1 MTFPSNTKTMKMH
14 TSSSPQA
21 LLVALLAA
29 GSLLVPRIQAAETQ
43 ASLKDLTLQGGLGDG
58 KARLVIEAHLD
69 PSVAGRQPLI
79 YATRLEQAMQV
90 NRTQLVHAVTAKFD
104 ILQGDPKELVLT
116 VVGDGE
122 IRDVAGEAL
131 QDWSIRK
138 TPEGARLLVLR
149 PRQKEN
155 EPKPGAIEVKIK
167 AAQQVP
173 DAFGRVDA
181 LTFTPPQPAL
191 FHGDIVVRSAEELA
205 VKPGDVSGLMPL
217 EPRYLPE
224 SLRPAGKADN
234 EPLAFRFQGGAY
246 ALPLN
251 VTVADPE
258 ARTVALRDFKLTGR
272 IDGLVASFELSAT
285 ARVRNPKGGTLDLL
299 SGRVGLTEL
308 QSGENWRVKFENGR
322 FVLGFDAPGDYP
334 IQVRFRAAVQ
344 QSDGWRRLDFQV
356 APSTLLPILL
366 SGLPEDT
373 RFQFTGAARP
383 ERRGADFVSFLPPSG
398 VVDLA
403 WKEAQAD
410 AEGKLFFAV
419 EMLSQITISPG
430 LMSQA
435 ALLDFKVMQG
445 ELIRVALELQGPG
458 EVTRVQGDRVL
469 AWNTEA
475 IPDSANRRL
484 IVQLNQPQKDQFS
497 LQVHLQAALG
507 AFPQTVET
515 PRLRPEG
522 ATRFSGYCRVVNEG
536 AVRLEVTQASGLSQI
551 SPEQF
556 PETDASKALFR
567 VGGGQ
572 RFAYRFSGAD
582 FALRIEAGQILPEL
596 SVSQVLAYHLAETEQ
611 SIDAEVELDIRE
623 AALRDLV
630 LTMPRG
636 WALARL
642 NVPGLG
648 DYFTREPPER
658 TDAELR
664 LVYAAPVMGRQVFQL
679 RLERNQSLTGTNW
692 LLPRLE
698 VTQAK
703 SVRGHLGISADA
715 GIRLTPEGATGLTE
729 IATAY
734 FPRKTSGLQMAYR
747 ISEPAWEASVRVE
760 RLPQTVQA
768 DALHLFSVGEGV
780 AYGSSVINYLVSSA
794 PVSSFRLEL
803 SSEYFNVEFTGKDI
817 RGWQKLT
824 NGYLVQLHTPVS
836 GPFTL
841 LATYERPFRSQGETL
856 TFTGARPADA
866 QPEQGYTLVV
876 SGHQFQVQPVEVS
889 PGLLPLE
896 AGEVPAEYRVF
907 IDSPILAAYRYT
919 SRPFSLRLALS
930 PIAQGESLSQ
940 VVDRASLTTRISKA
954 GQVLTDVRYFVKN
967 RGNTHFRLALPD
979 GTYLWSAMV
988 NGTAVVPVIDAAEN
1002 LLPLPQRLDPN
1013 APITVD
1019 VQVASPSN
1027 HTRRVKIAAPVV
1039 AAPVMLAEWNLQADT
1054 GQRLV
1059 YRGGSLTP
1067 VLGTWDAS
1075 GFAQLAR
1082 MFTREDRGRA
1092 WQQLGAAVLL
1102 TILGL
1107 VIIRST
1113 VRSGVFRGSLRH
1125 MTGAILGTL
1134 ALVLALAALASL
1146 FGVAQSH
1153 RTAPPRDLAF
1163 VAPVQ
1168 SAHQA
1173 LTVEVAT
1180 VEAKPSFLRAVGYAW
1195 PAVVALA
1202 VWCCGALLF
1211 PEWHRAVGW
1220 VLGWGFL
1227 AWAALRWPNGVPGL
1241 LVILICFV
1249 LLHVAFPLV
1258 RRLARAPRAPVPD
1271 AAPAPA
1277 NGVSPSAA
1285 VIGLLAAL
1293 LWLSAPRVAHAE
1305 IQAATAPQQVQL
1317 AAPCEPR
1324 APQTGTVP
1332 ESVQHQVRIEEA
1344 FVMGTLKIRWRAT
1357 AGETLPLLSG
1367 AAVLTEAEFPTN
1379 LVKLFARPIAS
1390 GGGQWLVAQTN
1401 GVAEITARYQ
1411 IAVTKGPNGSG
1422 FIVPSPFG
1430 LVNQVDLVLAGLD
1443 VDVHS
1448 TAAVS
1453 VQRDFNG
1460 QDTTAKLVLSPT
1472 PNPWLGWKPRSRD
1485 LAREK
1490 PVFYT
1495 ELAQLY
1501 MPSAG
1506 VIEGVHHVAVRPA
1519 QGELS
1524 ELVFR
1529 IPAGATVSDVAQP
1542 AEAAPA
1548 SEQQVAVPRSLV
1560 SLWRFDPDQRQ
1571 LRVSLQSPQS
1581 RPFALVIRTQ
1591 VPTAPLPYEQ
1601 VLGLLTVEGAAGQI
1615 GLFGIATGS
1624 EVQLDTVTAEGS
1636 PPLNIEDFPAAAL
1649 ASARKEI
1656 AGLNLRRAYRSTDL
1670 GATARIRASAVQ
1682 PDVRVESQQTLSL
1695 GEDRTVLAINA
1706 NLTIARAGIFRLG
1719 FALPAGFEVESISGQ
1734 ALSHWT
1740 DLRSGNERV
1749 VTLHLRGKT
1758 EGATSFAISL
1768 AGAGLK
1774 PSQGWSVPRWSLRE
1788 AVKQQGT
1795 LLVAPEQGM
1804 RLQVAAR
1811 DGVTQLDPQK
1821 AGVKQKGV
1829 LLFRLLQ
1836 EPWNLGLDIE
1846 QVDPWIQVNSLQHA
1860 LVSEAL
1866 IKVTANLQYQI
1877 ENTGLKALRLA
1888 LPADAESVRFR
1899 GDQVADF
1906 RQVADAPPT
1915 NGLRVWEVK
1924 LHRRVLGPYALQVHY
1939 QSPMAERATQTAL
1952 RGIQAMDVSVQR
1964 GFLAVQA
1971 GGRLQ
1976 LSATNVPPTLQ
1987 PAEWQTIP
1995 RTLQQDLQTAS
2006 ANLTYRLIEP
2016 AFLLPIA
2023 MERHTAARLMAARVH
2038 EATLSSVLSDNG
2050 EMLTQV
2056 HLRLTPGDKRLVH
2069 LTLPEGARF
2078 WFAFA
2083 NHAAI
2088 SPWREQDR
2096 ILLPL
2101 EAQSQPGQQMT
2112 LEFFFSSQA
2121 GRANPRAL
2129 DLELLAPKFDLPL
2142 ENVTWRV
2149 FLNEKWQLKHWSGSL
2164 QLAEQQVAPAPAAT
2178 AKLQIYLQNEA
2189 TVQRA
2194 KTQEA
2199 EQMLAFGNSALQQ
2212 GNPEQARRAFQAAY
2226 GLSQGD
2232 NAFNE
2237 DARVQ
2242 LNNLKVEQAV
2252 VGLNVRQAAVA
2263 GETDAFARRLREL
2276 AGGKVLNYTPQDA
2289 KAISERGPAEEN
2301 AAFNRLAQRL
2311 IDQQQAAVSFPAAIR
2326 ASIPEQGRTLTFRR
2340 AVVADTWADL
2350 RIGLEAR
2357 SAQPATWRVRL
2368 LVLLALAL
2376 ALGLLGGAARK
2387 LGAPLDMAA
2396 PR

>member
-1 MTFPSNTKTMKMH
+1 MKMH

-21 LLVALLAA
+21 LLVALLAV
-29 GSLLVPRIQAAETQ
+29 GCLLAPRIQAAETQ
-43 ASLKDLTLQGGLGDG
+43 ASLKDITLQGGLSDG
-58 KARLVIEAHLD
+58 KARLVIEALLD
-69 PSVAGRQPLI
+69 PSGLGRQKLI
-79 YATRLEQAMQV
+79 YATRLEQAIQV
-90 NRTQLVHAVTAKFD
+90 NRTQFVHDVTAKFD
-104 ILQGDPKELVLT
+104 ILQGEPKELALT
-116 VVGDGE
+116 IGGEGD

-131 QDWSIRK
+131 QDWSVRK
-138 TPEGARLLVLR
+138 TPEGTRLLVLR
-149 PRQKEN
+149 PRQKEK
-155 EPKPGAIEVKIK
+155 EPQPGTIEVRIK
-167 AAQQVP
+167 AEQKIPQ
-173 DAFGRVDA
+173 AFGRVEVLA
-181 LTFTPPQPAL
+181 FTPPQPAL

-217 EPRYLPE
+217 EARYLPE
-224 SLRPAGKADN
+224 WMRPASQAGSD
-234 EPLAFRFQGGAY
+234 PLAFRFQGGAY
-246 ALPLN
+246 SLALN
-251 VTVADPE
+251 VSVADPE
-258 ARTVALRDFKLTGR
+258 ARTVALRNFKLTGR
-272 IDGLVASFELSAT
+272 IDGLVASFGLSAM
-285 ARVRNPKGGTLDLL
+285 ARVRDPKGGTLDLL

-308 QSGENWRVKFENGR
+308 QSGENWRVKFQDGR
-322 FVLGFDAPGDYP
+322 FVLAFDRPGDFP

-344 QSDGWRRLDFQV
+344 QADGWKRLDFQV
-356 APSTLLPILL
+356 APSTLLPIVL

-383 ERRGADFVSFLPPSG
+383 ERRGADFVSFLPPNG
-398 VVDLA
+398 AVDLA
-403 WKEAQAD
+403 WKEAQVD

-445 ELIRVALELQGPG
+445 ELTRVVLELQGPG

-475 IPDSANRRL
+475 ITNSPNRRL
-484 IVQLNQPQKDQFS
+484 VVQLNQPQKDQFS
-497 LQVHLQAALG
+497 IQVHLQAPLG

-515 PRLRPEG
+515 PRVRPEG
-522 ATRFSGYCRVVNEG
+522 ATRFSGHYRVVNEG

-567 VGGGQ
+567 PGGGQ
-572 RFAYRFSGAD
+572 RFAYRFSGTD

-642 NVPGLG
+642 NVPGLA
-648 DYFTREPPER
+648 DYFTREPADR

-664 LVYAAPVMGRQVFQL
+664 LVYAAPVIGRQVFQL
-679 RLERNQSLTGTNW
+679 RLERNQSLNVTNW

-698 VTQAK
+698 VNQAK
-703 SVRGHLGISADA
+703 SVRGHVGISADA
-715 GIRLTPEGATGLTE
+715 GFRLTPEGATGLTE

-734 FPRKTSGLQMAYR
+734 FPRKTVGLQVAYR
-747 ISEPAWEASVRVE
+747 ISEPTWEASVRVE

-803 SSEYFNVEFTGKDI
+803 SSEYANVEFTGKDI

-836 GPFTL
+836 GAYTL

-856 TFTGARPADA
+856 TFTGARPSDA

-907 IDSPILAAYRYT
+907 IESPILAAYRYT
-919 SRPFSLRLALS
+919 SRPFTLRLALS

-954 GQVLTDVRYFVKN
+954 GQVLTDARYFVKN
-967 RGNTHFRLALPD
+967 RGNTHFRLALPV
-979 GTYLWSAMV
+979 GTFLWSAMV
-988 NGTAVVPVIDAAEN
+988 NGTAVVPVIDGSDN

-1019 VQVASPSN
+1019 VQVASPTN
-1027 HTRRVKIAAPVV
+1027 HTRRIRIAAPVV
-1039 AAPVMLAEWNLQADT
+1039 SATPVMLAEWNLQADT
-1054 GQRLV
+1054 GQQLI

-1082 MFTREDRGRA
+1082 MFTGEDRGRA
-1092 WQQLGAAVLL
+1092 WQQLAAAAVL

-1107 VIIRST
+1107 VVIRTT
-1113 VRSGVFRGSLRH
+1113 VRSGAFRGSLRH

-1134 ALVLALAALASL
+1134 ALVLGLAALASL

-1153 RTAPPRDLAF
+1153 QTAPPRDLAF

-1168 SAHQA
+1168 SANQA

-1180 VEAKPSFLRAVGYAW
+1180 VEAKPSFARAVGYAW
-1195 PAVVALA
+1195 PVVLALA
-1202 VWCCGALLF
+1202 VWCCGLLF
-1211 PEWHRAVGW
+1211 FPDWHRAMGW

-1241 LVILICFV
+1241 LVILICFFI
-1249 LLHVAFPLV
+1249 LHVAVPAL
-1258 RRLARAPRAPVPD
+1258 RCLARAPRAPAREP
-1271 AAPAPA
+1271 APAAA
-1277 NGVSPSAA
+1277 NGVSASTVA
-1285 VIGLLAAL
+1285 IGFLAGL
-1293 LWLSAPRVAHAE
+1293 LWLSGGSVVSAE
-1305 IQAATAPQQVQL
+1305 TQAVLPPQQAQL
-1317 AAPCEPR
+1317 AVSCEPL
-1324 APQTGTVP
+1324 APPIQTLP
-1332 ESVQHQVRIEEA
+1332 ESVHHQMRIEEA
-1344 FVMGTLKIRWRAT
+1344 FVLGTVKIRWRAST
-1357 AGETLPLLSG
+1357 GETLPLLSR

-1379 LVKLFARPIAS
+1379 LVKLFTRPSDS
-1390 GGGQWLVAQTN
+1390 GGGQWLAAQTN
-1401 GVAEITARYQ
+1401 GMAEITARYQ

-1422 FIVPSPFG
+1422 FFVPSPFG
-1430 LVNQVDLVLAGLD
+1430 LVNQLDLVLAGLD

-1472 PNPWLGWKPRSRD
+1472 STPWLGWKPRSRD

-1490 PVFYT
+1490 LVFYT

-1501 MPSAG
+1501 VPSAG

-1524 ELVFR
+1524 ELAFR
-1529 IPAGATVSDVAQP
+1529 VPAGATVSDVTEPAQ
-1542 AEAAPA
+1542 AAA
-1548 SEQQVAVPRSLV
+1548 SPPEQKAVAARPLV
-1560 SLWRFDPDQRQ
+1560 SLWRFDPDQRR
-1571 LRVSLQSPQS
+1571 LRVSLRAPQS
-1581 RPFALVIRTQ
+1581 RPFTLIVRTQ

-1624 EVQLDTVTAEGS
+1624 EVQLDNVTADGS

-1649 ASARKEI
+1649 ESARKEI
-1656 AGLNLRRAYRSTDL
+1656 AGLSLRRAYRSTDL
-1670 GATARIRASAVQ
+1670 AATARIRASAVQ

-1695 GEDRTVLAINA
+1695 GEDRTVLAVNA
-1706 NLTIARAGIFRLG
+1706 NVTITRAGIFRLS
-1719 FALPAGFEVESISGQ
+1719 FALPTGFEVESISGQ

-1740 DLRSGNERV
+1740 DLRSGDERIV
-1749 VTLHLRGKT
+1749 ALHLRGKT
-1758 EGATSFAISL
+1758 EGATQFSISL

-1774 PSQGWSVPRWSLRE
+1774 PSQGWTVPRWSLRE

-1795 LLVAPEQGM
+1795 MLVAPEQGM

-1811 DGVTQLDPQK
+1811 DGLTQLDPQK

-1836 EPWNLGLDIE
+1836 EPWSLGLDIE

-1866 IKVTANLQYQI
+1866 VKVTANLQFQI
-1877 ENTGLKALRLA
+1877 ENTGLKALRLG

-1906 RQVADAPPT
+1906 RLVADAPPT

-1924 LHRRVLGPYALQVHY
+1924 LHRRILGAYALQVHY
-1939 QSPMAERATQTAL
+1939 QAPMAERATQTTL
-1952 RGIQAMDVSVQR
+1952 RGIQAMDVNVQR

-1976 LSATNVPPTLQ
+1976 LRTTNAPPTLQ
-1987 PAEWQTIP
+1987 PTEWQTIP

-2016 AFLLPIA
+2016 AFELPIA
-2023 MERHTAARLMAARVH
+2023 IERHTAARLMAARVH
-2038 EATLSSVLSDNG
+2038 ETTLSSVLSDNG
-2050 EMLTQV
+2050 EMLTHV
-2056 HLRLTPGDKRLVH
+2056 RLNLTPGDKRLVH

-2083 NHAAI
+2083 NHAAV

-2101 EAQSQPGQQMT
+2101 EPQSQPGQQMT
-2112 LEFFFSSQA
+2112 LEFFYSSQA

-2149 FLNEKWQLKHWSGSL
+2149 FLNEKWRLKDWTGSL
-2164 QLAEQQVAPAPAAT
+2164 QLAEQQVASAPAAT
-2178 AKLQIYLQNEA
+2178 ANVQVYLQNEA

-2199 EQMLAFGNSALQQ
+2199 EQMLAYGNSALQQ

-2242 LNNLKVEQAV
+2242 LNNLKVQQAL

-2263 GETDAFARRLREL
+2263 GETDAFAGRLREL
-2276 AGGKVLNYTPQDA
+2276 TGGKVLNYTPQDA
-2289 KAISERGPAEEN
+2289 KAIIERGPAEEN

-2311 IDQQQAAVSFPAAIR
+2311 IDQQQAAVSLPAAIR
-2326 ASIPEQGRTLTFRR
+2326 ASIPEQGRMLTFKR

-2357 SAQPATWRVRL
+2357 SAQSATWRVRL
-2368 LVLLALAL
+2368 FIFVALLV
-2376 ALGLLGGAARK
+2376 ALGILGGAARK
-2387 LGAPLDMAA
+2387 VSENI
-2396 PR
+2396 R